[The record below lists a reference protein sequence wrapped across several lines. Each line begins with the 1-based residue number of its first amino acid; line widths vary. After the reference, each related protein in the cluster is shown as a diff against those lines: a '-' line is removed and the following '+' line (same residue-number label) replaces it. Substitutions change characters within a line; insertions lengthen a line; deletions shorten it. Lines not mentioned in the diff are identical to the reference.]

1 MEKVLANLKKGV
13 VAPCYLL
20 YGEEDY
26 LISEALGGMLDILVP
41 PGERD
46 LSLFLMDGENA
57 DLDYIIEEIITP
69 SLLGGRKVIVVKNTT
84 LFHSS
89 ENAAALVAKIRD
101 HLEENPPR
109 AVKYFQA
116 LLNVTGLA
124 LEDLQDAGWKKI
136 SDDEWSQIVKGDVG
150 EERGKWLPRV
160 LELCSQVGR
169 DGFSFAD
176 TADRFE
182 TILEKGLPGGNCLI
196 FTAQAA
202 DKRKKIFKVVSEYGV
217 ALYFG
222 APRRDADRRET
233 LQMQAR
239 RLLEENGKKMSPAA
253 WLALEQKTGFD
264 LRRAISEL
272 EKLIA
277 YVGDRP
283 VIEQSDV
290 EEAVG
295 RTREDDIFALTN
307 ALSQKNG
314 QAALEA
320 LQSLLRQGVHHL
332 IILSMMVRET
342 RLLLQARALMDSGKL
357 PPIRP
362 DMEYAAF
369 QKRIHPL
376 LGELKTAGT
385 GRKEE
390 IFSQHPFVIYNALRN
405 SAGFSAARLMDL
417 LNDLLETEIALKSSG
432 GDPRLLL
439 EKFLIKACA

>member
-1 MEKVLANLKKGV
+1 MEKVFANLKKGV

-20 YGEEDY
+20 YGEEEY
-26 LISEALGGMLDILVP
+26 LISEALRGMLDILVP

-57 DLDYIIEEIITP
+57 DLDYIIGEIITP
-69 SLLGGRKVIVVKNTT
+69 PLLGGRKVIVVKNTT

-89 ENAAALVAKIRD
+89 ENAVDLVAKIRD

-116 LLNVTGLA
+116 FLNVTGLA
-124 LEDLQDAGWKKI
+124 LEDLQNSGWKKI
-136 SDDEWSQIVKGDVG
+136 SDDEWHQIVKGDIG
-150 EERGKWLPRV
+150 EERDKWLPRI
-160 LELCSQVGR
+160 LELCSQSDT

-176 TADRFE
+176 VTDHFE
-182 TILEKGLPGGNCLI
+182 EILQKGLPSGNCLI
-196 FTAQAA
+196 FTAQTA
-202 DKRKKIFKVVSEYGV
+202 DKRKKIFKVVSESGV

-222 APRRDADRRET
+222 ASRREADRRET
-233 LQMQAR
+233 LQKQAR

-277 YVGDRP
+277 YVGDKP
-283 VIEQSDV
+283 GIDNADV

-314 QAALEA
+314 PATLEA

-332 IILSMMVRET
+332 IILSMMVREI
-342 RLLLQARALMDSGKL
+342 RLLLQARALVDSGTL
-357 PPIRP
+357 PPVGAN
-362 DMEYAAF
+362 MEYAAF
-369 QKRIHPL
+369 QKRIYPL
-376 LGELKTAGT
+376 LGELKTAGA
-385 GRKEE
+385 GRKQE
-390 IFSQHPFVIYNALRN
+390 IFSQHPFVIYNAFRN
-405 SAGFSAARLMDL
+405 SAGFSAARLMGL
-417 LNDLLETEIALKSSG
+417 LNELLEMEIAFKSSG

-439 EKFLIKACA
+439 ERFLIKACA